1 MCQDECIRRRQQEAT
16 TTVRGRL
23 LLIPVCVM
31 AVSRSLFVT
40 VTSAVSGRPLEES
53 ASASWVP
60 TGSHLVALSSDRA
73 LVCPIG
79 SAILPD
85 LLDHPC
91 TRSPLE
97 ARSSW
102 SVPQSISADLSRS
115 GLRFK
120 LQQSQNSRSPWL
132 CPSPPLRPHDT
143 YPAGPTR
150 NSHTILGCCLS
161 TLALIFGANH
171 AIRLFS
177 ETPCRRRHS
186 LLPILPFF
194 LGRLIIFHSMLVSK

>member
-1 MCQDECIRRRQQEAT
+1 MSGRVYQEKATGSHNHGKRPIALNPGMCDGGQPQ
-16 TTVRGRL
+16 
-23 LLIPVCVM
+23 PVCY
-31 AVSRSLFVT
+31 RDLCGY
-40 VTSAVSGRPLEES
+40 SGRPLEES

-120 LQQSQNSRSPWL
+120 LQQSQNSLSPWL

-194 LGRLIIFHSMLVSK
+194 LGRLIIFHSMLVIK